1 MKKLATIGVALA
13 ALASTTAARAGIFCT
28 VDDPTGTPL
37 NVPASPNGPILG
49 ALHNGMTV
57 ELIDLTT
64 SGGKSWAHV
73 IPVRSGKRG
82 WVFRRFL
89 DCR

>member
-1 MKKLATIGVALA
+1 MNKLATIGVAFA
-13 ALASTTAARAGIFCT
+13 ALAFTTAAQAGVSCT

-37 NVPASPNGPILG
+37 NVRAGPNGPILG

-57 ELIDLTT
+57 KLIDLM
-64 SGGKSWAHV
+64 SSDGRSWAYV
-73 IPVRSGKRG
+73 VPVEVGKRG

-89 DCR
+89 DCE